1 MRRKYEIHID
11 GRPLV
16 IAGSDEVPVPPAN
29 WLVLRVDDPR
39 EVGPA
44 VKQFEQ
50 RTELAG
56 LLLHGSDV
64 PRIWKE
70 FRSRYVFVQ
79 AAGGAV
85 TDEQGRLL
93 AIHRLG
99 RWDLPKGKVD
109 KGEEIP
115 AAAVREVQEEC
126 GLVNV
131 NLEAPLCDTWHTY
144 ERKGE
149 RHLKRTDWFL
159 MRASAKEQLVPQTDE
174 DISEVRW
181 LDLSEVQRMKG
192 ETYPSLV
199 SVVEAWEQ
207 ALRSRT

>member
-16 IAGSDEVPVPPAN
+16 IAGSDELPVPPAN

-126 GLVNV
+126 GLVSV

-144 ERKGE
+144 ERNGE

-159 MRASAKEQLVPQTDE
+159 MRASAKEQLVPQADE

-181 LDLSEVQRMKG
+181 LDAAEVQRMKG

-199 SVVEAWEQ
+199 SVVEAWER
-207 ALRSRT
+207 AHRSRT